1 MKLLIKKGKA
11 FSTKIGKPCRHTLF
25 ILFILLKQE
34 YYKQPFKLAN
44 ITEDKKD
51 DTLRL
56 MITSSSP
63 GVVDNDNYLIEIEVE
78 ENASLHLST
87 QGYQR
92 LFTMRNKASQC
103 MNVQVN
109 ENGSFYFLPHPNVPH
124 ALSNF
129 SAINNIY
136 LCRNH
141 NFVWSEIITC
151 GRKLS
156 GEEFQFTKYHNVTNI
171 YINKKLVVRENVLLE
186 PLKKDPASIGQLEG
200 YTHQATLIFLNN
212 HFDMKEIMK
221 QGEELLSEAEDIIFG
236 ISSLPVNGLIFRQVG
251 YKAEQLFHN
260 NNKLAELVDRFVKNE
275 PKLLSA

>member
-1 MKLLIKKGKA
+1 MQLTTHLHIIAGFKNDKS
-11 FSTKIGKPCRHTLF
+11 F
-25 ILFILLKQE
+25 LKQG

-44 ITEDKKD
+44 ITEDKRD

-63 GVVDNDNYLIEIEVE
+63 GVLNNDNYFIEIEVE
-78 ENASLHLST
+78 QNASLHFST

-136 LCRNH
+136 LRRNH

-156 GEEFQFTKYHNVTNI
+156 GEEFQFTKYHNLTNI
-171 YINKKLVVRENVLLE
+171 YINKKLVVKENVLLE

-200 YTHQATLIFLNN
+200 YTHQATLIFLND
-212 HFDMKEIMK
+212 HLDMKEIMQ
-221 QGEELLSEAEDIIFG
+221 QGRGLLSGSEDIVFG
-236 ISSLPVNGLIFRQVG
+236 ISLLPVDGLIFRQLG
-251 YKAEQLFHN
+251 NKAEQLFNN
-260 NNKLAELVDRFVKNE
+260 NNKLSGLISRFVKDE
-275 PKLLSA
+275 PKLLPA

>member
-1 MKLLIKKGKA
+1 M
-11 FSTKIGKPCRHTLF
+11 
-25 ILFILLKQE
+25 
-34 YYKQPFKLAN
+34 QPFKLAN
-44 ITEDKKD
+44 VTEDKRD

-63 GVVDNDNYLIEIEVE
+63 GVLDNDIYSIEIDVE

-92 LFTMRNKASQC
+92 LFTMRNKASQYI
-103 MNVQVN
+103 NVQIN
-109 ENGSFYFLPHPNVPH
+109 ENASFYFLPHPNVPH

-136 LCRNH
+136 LSRNH
-141 NFVWSEIITC
+141 NLVWSEIITC

-171 YINKKLVVRENVLLE
+171 YINKKLVVKENVMLE
-186 PLKKDPASIGQLEG
+186 PLKHDPASIGQLEG

-212 HFDMKEIMK
+212 HFSMKEIMEK
-221 QGEELLSEAEDIIFG
+221 VRELLSAEEGIIFG
-236 ISSLPVNGLIFRQVG
+236 VSLLPVNGLIFRQLG
-251 YKAEQLFHN
+251 NKAEQLFNN
-260 NNKLAELVDRFVKNE
+260 NNKLAKLISRFVKNQ
-275 PKLLSA
+275 PKLLPA

>member
-1 MKLLIKKGKA
+1 MQL
-11 FSTKIGKPCRHTLF
+11 STHLHIIAGFKNDKSF
-25 ILFILLKQE
+25 LKQG

-44 ITEDKKD
+44 VTEDKRD

-63 GVVDNDNYLIEIEVE
+63 GVLDNDAYSIEIDVE

-129 SAINNIY
+129 SAINNIN

-141 NFVWSEIITC
+141 HLVWSEIITC

-156 GEEFQFTKYHNVTNI
+156 GEEFQFTKYHNLTNI
-171 YINKKLVVRENVLLE
+171 YINKKLVVKENVLLA
-186 PLKKDPASIGQLEG
+186 PLKHDPSSIGQFEG
-200 YTHQATLIFLNN
+200 YTHQATLIFLNDQL
-212 HFDMKEIMK
+212 DMKEIVQ
-221 QGEELLSEAEDIIFG
+221 QGRDLLSGIHDIVFG
-236 ISSLPVNGLIFRQVG
+236 ISLLPVNGLIFRQLG
-251 YKAEQLFHN
+251 YKAEPLFNN
-260 NNKLAELVDRFVKNE
+260 NNKLAELINRAVKNE
-275 PKLLSA
+275 PKVLTA

>member
-1 MKLLIKKGKA
+1 MQL
-11 FSTKIGKPCRHTLF
+11 STHLHIIAGFKNDKSF
-25 ILFILLKQE
+25 LKQG

-44 ITEDKKD
+44 VTEDRRD

-63 GVVDNDNYLIEIEVE
+63 GVLDDDTYSIEISVE

-92 LFTMRNKASQC
+92 LFTMRNKASQH
-103 MNVQVN
+103 MNVEVN

-136 LCRNH
+136 LRLNH

-156 GEEFQFTKYHNVTNI
+156 GEEFQFTKYHNLTNI
-171 YINKKLVVRENVLLE
+171 YINKKLVVKENVLLE
-186 PLKKDPASIGQLEG
+186 PLKKDHSAIGQLEG
-200 YTHQATLIFLNN
+200 YTHQSTLIFLNN
-212 HFDMKEIMK
+212 HFGMKEIMTQAK
-221 QGEELLSEAEDIIFG
+221 ELFSGTEGIAFG
-236 ISSLPVNGLIFRQVG
+236 VSLLPVNGLIFRQLG
-251 YKAEQLFHN
+251 NKAEQLFNN
-260 NNKLAELVDRFVKNE
+260 NNKLAELINRVVKKE